1 MVCVMEI
8 ITGIERRRRW
18 RVDDK
23 LRIVAETQEPGARI
37 ADVARRHE
45 ISRGL
50 LWNWRHQA
58 RRGTLRQPDSPAFM
72 PVCVT
77 GIPGAAEPRQAV
89 VNQRPSTG
97 HSSIKSGLEVT
108 LPDGTSIRIEGDVS
122 LAMLRRI
129 MMVLRG

>member
-1 MVCVMEI
+1 MEI

-58 RRGTLRQPDSPAFM
+58 RRGTLRQPASPAFV
-72 PVCVT
+72 PVRVT
-77 GIPGAAEPRQAV
+77 GIPGTAEPRQAV
-89 VNQRPSTG
+89 VDQQPDTG
-97 HSSIKSGLEVT
+97 HSSVKSGLEVR

-122 LAMLRRI
+122 LTMLRRI